1 MISCLQISQNCWSSN
16 NSPILCSNWPVH
28 TLGNFKVNCFVLL
41 SRTQSTDN
49 SVPQSHRESGSS
61 TRRDQIRFL
70 QKRLFISVV
79 GFTADLG
86 MAINWAPSGVLWAGK
101 LSIGSV
107 GLLGTISS
115 LCELYKYFRPTSAM
129 PDEAL
134 GSIWCYMTQCTLITQ
149 NTKHFAIT

>member
-1 MISCLQISQNCWSSN
+1 M
-16 NSPILCSNWPVH
+16 
-28 TLGNFKVNCFVLL
+28 KVYCFILL
-41 SRTQSTDN
+41 SRAQSTDN
-49 SVPQSHRESGSS
+49 SIPQSHRESGSS
-61 TRRDQIRFL
+61 MRQDQIRFL

-107 GLLGTISS
+107 GLLGTVSS
-115 LCELYKYFRPTSAM
+115 LCELYKYFRPTSAT

-134 GSIWCYMTQCTLITQ
+134 GSI
-149 NTKHFAIT
+149 